1 MICRRILAFFLG
13 SYLGLLMPAWGGDE
27 PAPIDSP
34 KLHVLVP
41 PSLNG
46 GKPSMI
52 LVVLHGEGGKEK
64 EFADLFAPLADR
76 LSALVVS
83 IRGPVKLEEGGY
95 AWYGENSDPGRI
107 RSSLVTAVRR
117 IRKTY
122 PVDARDIVVAGFS
135 QGAVAALDLGLQY
148 PGLFRGG
155 VLCLSGKGYGYVFS
169 REDLKRCAA
178 MGLRIAFLHGLKDEP
193 REVRN
198 TVRRLIDGG
207 VESVLFE
214 FGMGHALPPRFE
226 AVLSKALKWLE
237 GKGEY

>member
-1 MICRRILAFFLG
+1 MICRRMLALFLC
-13 SYLGLLMPAWGGDE
+13 SPLWFLMPTWGGDD
-27 PAPIDSP
+27 PAPVDPP
-34 KLHVLVP
+34 KLHVIVP

-46 GKPSMI
+46 EKPSMI
-52 LVVLHGEGGKEK
+52 LVVLHEEGGEEK
-64 EFADLFAPLADR
+64 QFADLFEPLADR

-83 IRGPVKLEEGGY
+83 VRGPVKLEEGGY
-95 AWYGENSDPGRI
+95 AWYGENNDPGGM
-107 RSSLVTAVRR
+107 RSSLVTALRK
-117 IRKTY
+117 IRKTF

-169 REDLKRCAA
+169 SEDLKRCAA

-207 VESVLFE
+207 VESVLYE

-226 AVLSKALKWLE
+226 AVLLKALKWL
-237 GKGEY
+237 KGNGE